1 MGGCMAWQRAVAMA
15 NASAA
20 VPRASLS
27 RARRVHAGAAARRR
41 ARGVALLSA
50 FACWH
55 HVPPAPTL
63 PCLAVSVDWDHFAAA
78 SLLLL
83 YGVVG

>member
-1 MGGCMAWQRAVAMA
+1 
-15 NASAA
+15 
-20 VPRASLS
+20 
-27 RARRVHAGAAARRR
+27 
-41 ARGVALLSA
+41 
-50 FACWH
+50 
-55 HVPPAPTL
+55 VPPAPTL